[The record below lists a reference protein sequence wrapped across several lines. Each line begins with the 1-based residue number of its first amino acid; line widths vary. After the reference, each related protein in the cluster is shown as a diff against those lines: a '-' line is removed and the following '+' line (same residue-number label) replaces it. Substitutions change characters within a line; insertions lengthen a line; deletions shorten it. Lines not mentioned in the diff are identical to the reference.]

1 MLDKCR
7 APEILHRRIDRTV
20 EILQGRALRR
30 TRKKSP
36 DRKLP

>member
-7 APEILHRRIDRTV
+7 ARETLHRHIDRTL
-20 EILQGRALRR
+20 EIFQGRALRR